1 MRKIKKLQNEPSVEI
16 VENVSAE
23 DNLVSQNK
31 NPSRIQGKDLDNP
44 SMTQGMD
51 PNETNS
57 RINTIKNPSKTQG
70 NFFFWF
76 DNSSKI
82 KGRDPNEA
90 YLSLH
95 LSKIQSMDPVES
107 LIFQRRDLVEINEL
121 CVNPINFFFSNF
133 AKDHLK

>member
-16 VENVSAE
+16 VENVSAK

-57 RINTIKNPSKTQG
+57 RINTIKNPSKSWG
-70 NFFFWF
+70 KFFF
-76 DNSSKI
+76 
-82 KGRDPNEA
+82 
-90 YLSLH
+90 
-95 LSKIQSMDPVES
+95 
-107 LIFQRRDLVEINEL
+107 LV
-121 CVNPINFFFSNF
+121 
-133 AKDHLK
+133 